1 MSAITFAMSMTT
13 IAISALETQMSVITF
28 AISMTAIAILP
39 LKTDVS
45 ALETGVPVIK
55 GKILHKDFHKD

>member
-1 MSAITFAMSMTT
+1 MTI

>member
-1 MSAITFAMSMTT
+1 MSMTI

-45 ALETGVPVIK
+45 ALETGVPAIK

>member
-1 MSAITFAMSMTT
+1 MTT

-45 ALETGVPVIK
+45 ALETGVPAIK